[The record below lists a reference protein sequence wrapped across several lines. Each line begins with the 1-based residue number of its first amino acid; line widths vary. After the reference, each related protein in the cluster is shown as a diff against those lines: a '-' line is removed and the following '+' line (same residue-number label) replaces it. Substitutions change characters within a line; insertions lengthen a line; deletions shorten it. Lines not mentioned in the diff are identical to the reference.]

1 MLAAQHWVVCEQ
13 SGRWSAWLRVAFG
26 RLPGAGSSL
35 RLLEVR
41 TLRELLAHSD
51 DRPCDL
57 SLIEVGPE
65 NLTEILQLLVRRDP
79 RLDRF
84 VALLEGIGDQPHM
97 PIARAGEPIG
107 GSIADLLIEAGAID
121 IVESPRQLRGLMAL
135 HNRLWTIRRS
145 STSGVAEA
153 QSFVD
158 WAWSTIP
165 WQDP

>member
-1 MLAAQHWVVCEQ
+1 MNATSHRLSSPSLSSAIRPSNFEAAMLAAQHWVVCEQ
-13 SGRWSAWLRVAFG
+13 SGRWSAGLRVAFG

-79 RLDRF
+79 RL
-84 VALLEGIGDQPHM
+84 
-97 PIARAGEPIG
+97 
-107 GSIADLLIEAGAID
+107 
-121 IVESPRQLRGLMAL
+121 
-135 HNRLWTIRRS
+135 
-145 STSGVAEA
+145 
-153 QSFVD
+153 
-158 WAWSTIP
+158 
-165 WQDP
+165 